1 MSTIPGE
8 STWTDAGLVPQDPDE
23 VREAVDDLQAA
34 GRVPA
39 AARPDLEDQADE
51 SDVVEQA
58 IDVPDDDADDYP
70 DA

>member
-23 VREAVDDLQAA
+23 AREAVDDVQAA
-34 GRVPA
+34 GHVD
-39 AARPDLEDQADE
+39 AARPDLVDQADE
-51 SDVVEQA
+51 PDVVEQA

-70 DA
+70 DV